1 MYQWYQ
7 LVVGF
12 NCGLHLVLC
21 ISMIVLSCLQGASW
35 YFILMVIGGFIAF
48 VGNGAAYK
56 TTQADHGG
64 GAAFALQ
71 LIIMFSRFI
80 AGIGVILCTIS
91 LVYISATI
99 YSAIWI
105 AVIVYLAITS
115 LPFLLVFGTMF
126 LNKD

>member
-1 MYQWYQ
+1 MYK
-7 LVVGF
+7 VAVGL
-12 NCGLHLVLC
+12 NCGLHLVLW
-21 ISMIVLSCLQGASW
+21 ISMIVLSCLQGAAW

-56 TTQADHGG
+56 TTQDIGPG
-64 GAAFALQ
+64 DFVIFA
-71 LIIMFSRFI
+71 FSRFI
-80 AGIGVILCTIS
+80 AGIGAILCTIS

-115 LPFLLVFGTMF
+115 LPFLLVFGTMVF
-126 LNKD
+126 DKD